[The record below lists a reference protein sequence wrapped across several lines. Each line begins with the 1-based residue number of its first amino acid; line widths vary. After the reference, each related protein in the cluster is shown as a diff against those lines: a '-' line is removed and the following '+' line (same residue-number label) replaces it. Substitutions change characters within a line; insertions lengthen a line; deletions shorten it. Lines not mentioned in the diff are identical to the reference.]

1 MRSRYSDSL
10 RTGKSVDRIPVEDRL
25 FALVHTDSV
34 FESSHTHKAYRVISW
49 GKETGNSS
57 QTPTSSSA
65 EFNDRLELH

>member
-10 RTGKSVDRIPVEDRL
+10 RTGKCGDRIPVEDRL
-25 FALVHTDSV
+25 FALVQTDSV
-34 FESSHTHKAYRVISW
+34 LESGHTHKECRLISW
-49 GKETGNSS
+49 GKETGKSS